1 MYQFEIVV
9 DSARFPVDSCLGIHF
24 YFLLLYTVFWKV
36 GFAVGLIKAGMGVL
50 GGTLAD
56 ERKEYSYCEGMGKEV
71 MVTKSRQRRNIFKM

>member
-1 MYQFEIVV
+1 MYRFEIAV

-24 YFLLLYTVFWKV
+24 YFLLLYTVFWKM

-56 ERKEYSYCEGMGKEV
+56 ERKEYSYYEGMRKEV
-71 MVTKSRQRRNIFKM
+71 MVKKSRRLWQA